1 MIGPRLI
8 TDIQGDRADSAML
21 VAAKQ
26 PVLQAPCAKP
36 SDNYFGSG
44 RINDK
49 LIRFAGTI
57 VFLCRKALRGAAL
70 PTGLTVRLLGYQLG
84 NPCVMVKMAGSK
96 MVCLKR
102 GEGIADYVSYY
113 LPYSSSQK
121 VWCV

>member
-44 RINDK
+44 QINDK

-57 VFLCRKALRGAAL
+57 VFLCRKALRG
-70 PTGLTVRLLGYQLG
+70 GRRCQL
-84 NPCVMVKMAGSK
+84 A
-96 MVCLKR
+96 
-102 GEGIADYVSYY
+102 
-113 LPYSSSQK
+113 
-121 VWCV
+121 